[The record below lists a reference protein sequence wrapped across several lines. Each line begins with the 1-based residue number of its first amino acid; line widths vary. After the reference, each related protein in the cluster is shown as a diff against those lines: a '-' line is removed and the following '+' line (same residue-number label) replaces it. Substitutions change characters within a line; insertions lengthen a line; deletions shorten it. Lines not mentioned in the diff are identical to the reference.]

1 MFAPAHHFNLLYVA
15 CRKPQASVTP
25 PSTPTPCQ
33 ATLLRV
39 LRHICIYTK
48 FFYLFFMRQKMIT
61 LCPTTFEVAKKMPN
75 FSSWV
80 RLKLMEIHFDNNPN
94 LPTIGAPMSVDCANC
109 DKHGNH
115 FCQPLGM
122 FVRGEFS

>member
-1 MFAPAHHFNLLYVA
+1 
-15 CRKPQASVTP
+15 
-25 PSTPTPCQ
+25 
-33 ATLLRV
+33 
-39 LRHICIYTK
+39 
-48 FFYLFFMRQKMIT
+48 MRQKMIT